1 MKKYKKIITG
11 LILGLICAILPFVS
25 VVKAKALT
33 VEEIT
38 TLNDLKG
45 TSWKLNE
52 TIINSTIKFDITYKI
67 NGSITKDVI
76 GTYSYG
82 NYSFNI
88 ANNQTADSSLF
99 GKACFMSVNYSSGK
113 TYITLYSGS
122 VDNAHIIYDENT
134 YQDSWFTNGNYGEN
148 PRLLTFLDFSGDLII
163 SGTNTNTFLSWLK
176 QNAVLQQVQEPTT
189 RTIPFRISFIT
200 NVFSDRLEYINS
212 SIINLPVYN
221 DTVSF
226 TVSFENN
233 KMITGQIEHPES
245 ADELGE
251 LTFSNGER
259 VFYTIYYNETN
270 IEFKLYFYGEQLF
283 LYEAVMYNTEVLDSG
298 GNYQA
303 TVATY
308 SEGISEQEMETLKNS
323 GIYEASFDITI
334 PQEVELVT
342 DAQLMLEIGIL
353 EGSEPPGFDN
363 ITNIMTGI
371 FTLVSSFL
379 SIQLGFITLGQI
391 IGLILAIGVIFFI
404 FYVWN
409 GGRNGN

>member
-11 LILGLICAILPFVS
+11 LILGLICAILPFVG

-33 VEEIT
+33 EEEIT
-38 TLNDLKG
+38 TVNDLKN
-45 TSWKLNE
+45 TVWTLNE
-52 TIINSTIKFDITYKI
+52 TVTKPTVLGNSGSKYFTVVGPATGSYDVMKYTYGSETIVLNWPNNNSVMMSFT
-67 NGSITKDVI
+67 G
-76 GTYSYG
+76 SYG
-82 NYSFNI
+82 GWTFNI
-88 ANNQTADSSLF
+88 GVTNKIISANNYQGNFGTAPRE
-99 GKACFMSVNYSSGK
+99 
-113 TYITLYSGS
+113 ITFFNVG
-122 VDNAHIIYDENT
+122 DTITFNAEPE
-134 YQDSWFTNGNYGEN
+134 F
-148 PRLLTFLDFSGDLII
+148 LTAFKEIA
-163 SGTNTNTFLSWLK
+163 T
-176 QNAVLQQVQEPTT
+176 LQGQYETEEPEPTT
-189 RTIPFRISFIT
+189 RTIPFRISLIT
-200 NVFSDRLEYINS
+200 NVFGEQLEYINS
-212 SIINLPVYN
+212 SIINLPVFD

-233 KMITGQIEHPES
+233 KMITGQVEHPES
-245 ADELGE
+245 SDEIGE

-259 VFYTIYYNETN
+259 VFYTIFYNETN
-270 IEFKLYFYGEQLF
+270 IDFKLYFYGEQLF
-283 LYEAVMYNTEVLDSG
+283 LYEAVMYNTEILDSG

-303 TVATY
+303 TIATY

-334 PQEVELVT
+334 PQEAELVT

>member
-25 VVKAKALT
+25 VAKVKALT
-33 VEEIT
+33 VDEIT
-38 TLNDLKG
+38 TTNDLKN
-45 TSWKLNE
+45 TSWILNE
-52 TIINSTIKFDITYKI
+52 SVSLLTASTSVALYVQDNVSQTVATYQYNINNYLNLYPTSSGRTIIQVSE
-67 NGSITKDVI
+67 
-76 GTYSYG
+76 
-82 NYSFNI
+82 
-88 ANNQTADSSLF
+88 A
-99 GKACFMSVNYSSGK
+99 
-113 TYITLYSGS
+113 ITLYTENDTSKLIHMLGS
-122 VDNAHIIYDENT
+122 YRGTYDEL
-134 YQDSWFTNGNYGEN
+134 
-148 PRLLTFLDFSGDLII
+148 PRLLTFNNYNYGQHGDFIG
-163 SGTNTNTFLSWLK
+163 WLK
-176 QNAVLQQVQEPTT
+176 QNAELTAYTPPPPPPP
-189 RTIPFRISFIT
+189 RTIPFKITLIT
-200 NVFSDRLEYINS
+200 NVFGVQLEYINS
-212 SIINLPVYN
+212 SLINLPVLD

-233 KMITGQIEHPES
+233 KMINGQIEHPES

-259 VFYTIYYNETN
+259 VFYTIHYNETN

-298 GNYQA
+298 GNYLA

-323 GIYEASFDITI
+323 GIYQASFDITI
-334 PQEVELVT
+334 PQEANLVT
-342 DAQLMLEIGIL
+342 DAQLMLEIGII